1 MSAGE
6 SRPDEHRAPRLEGG
20 GTAMGASAAHPRSI
34 RRSLLVWLLAGLAL
48 IALFASGATYL
59 AARREVGELLDLQLK
74 QLAYS
79 TRIDD
84 LLRGR
89 RPGFEPHAAPPGTGI
104 TELVTQIWNRDGV
117 LVYWSQPGMGLPV
130 PATEGYST
138 VAHNGRLWRV
148 YTLVQGTHALQVA
161 QAENEREAIATQ
173 TALRT
178 LVPFVALLP
187 IFGALIWIGVGR
199 GLAPLDAISRAV
211 AKRRP
216 DAMAPLTERGVPE
229 ELQPLVVSLNG
240 LLARLSEALAA
251 QRRFTADAAHELRTP
266 LAALKLQLDLAR
278 RGGRKSDG
286 ETALDDLDAG
296 VGRASHVVEQ
306 LLTLAR
312 VEPEALAQKRS
323 DCDLVALARDAIV
336 ARAALAANKSIDLGL
351 ARATPA
357 TVSGDPAS
365 LAILLSNLIDN
376 ALRYTPRGGRIDV
389 AVDREATG
397 PTIEVADNGP
407 GIPAEDRARVFDRFF
422 RGDDPHE
429 QGSGLGLS
437 IVRRIADAHHAVIN
451 LGDAPHGSGLVVRV
465 HFPQMQPAP

>member
-1 MSAGE
+1 MN
-6 SRPDEHRAPRLEGG
+6 
-20 GTAMGASAAHPRSI
+20 SI
-34 RRSLLVWLLAGLAL
+34 RRTLLAWLLAGLAI
-48 IALFASGATYL
+48 IALTASGATYV
-59 AARREVGELLDLQLK
+59 AARREIGELLDLQLK

-89 RPGFEPHAAPPGTGI
+89 RPGFELRSPPHAVGV
-104 TELVTQIWNRDGV
+104 TEIVTQIWDRDGV

-138 VAHNGRLWRV
+138 VSHDGRDWRV

-161 QAENEREAIATQ
+161 QAEDERAAIATQ

-187 IFGALIWIGVGR
+187 IFGALIWLGVGR
-199 GLAPLDAISRAV
+199 GLEPLETMSRAV

-216 DAMAPLTERGVPE
+216 DALAPLGERGLPE
-229 ELQPLVVSLNG
+229 ELRPLVASLNG

-278 RGGRKSDG
+278 RNGGSSNAA
-286 ETALDDLDAG
+286 ALDDVEAG
-296 VGRASHVVEQ
+296 VARASHVVEQ

-312 VEPEALAQKRS
+312 VEPEALSAQRV
-323 DCDLVALARDAIV
+323 DCDLAAIARDAIV
-336 ARAALAANKSIDLGL
+336 ARAALAADKSIDLGL

-365 LAILLSNLIDN
+365 LAILLANLIDN

-389 AVDREATG
+389 AVDRDDDGATLC
-397 PTIEVADNGP
+397 VADTGP
-407 GIPAEDRARVFDRFF
+407 GIPVDDRERVFDRFV
-422 RGDDPHE
+422 RGAGAQE
-429 QGSGLGLS
+429 SGSGLGLS
-437 IVRRIADAHHAVIN
+437 IVKRIADAHRATIT
-451 LGDAPHGSGLVVRV
+451 LDAPAEGPGLVVRV
-465 HFPQMQPAP
+465 RFPLPLA

>member
-1 MSAGE
+1 MN
-6 SRPDEHRAPRLEGG
+6 
-20 GTAMGASAAHPRSI
+20 SI
-34 RRSLLVWLLAGLAL
+34 RRTLLAWLLAGLAI
-48 IALFASGATYL
+48 IALTASGATYV
-59 AARREVGELLDLQLK
+59 AARREIGELLDLQLK

-89 RPGFEPHAAPPGTGI
+89 RPGFELRSPPQAAGV
-104 TELVTQIWNRDGV
+104 TEIVTQIWDRDGV

-138 VAHNGRLWRV
+138 VSHEGRDWRV

-161 QAENEREAIATQ
+161 QAEDERAAIATQ

-187 IFGALIWIGVGR
+187 IFGALIWLGVGR
-199 GLAPLDAISRAV
+199 GLEPLETMSRAV

-216 DAMAPLTERGVPE
+216 DALAPLGERGLPE
-229 ELQPLVVSLNG
+229 ELRPLVASLNG

-278 RGGRKSDG
+278 RDG
-286 ETALDDLDAG
+286 SASIVPALDDVDAG
-296 VGRASHVVEQ
+296 VARASHVVEQ

-312 VEPEALAQKRS
+312 VEPEALSAQRV
-323 DCDLVALARDAIV
+323 DCDLVAIARDAIV
-336 ARAALAANKSIDLGL
+336 ARAALAADKSIDLGL

-365 LAILLSNLIDN
+365 LAILLANLIDN

-389 AVDREATG
+389 AVDRELDGATLC
-397 PTIEVADNGP
+397 VADTGP
-407 GIPAEDRARVFDRFF
+407 GIPIADRERVFDRFV
-422 RGDDPHE
+422 RGVGTQEP
-429 QGSGLGLS
+429 GSGLGLS
-437 IVRRIADAHHAVIN
+437 IVKRIADAHRATIT
-451 LGDAPHGSGLVVRV
+451 LDAPAEGSGLVVRV
-465 HFPQMQPAP
+465 RFPAP